1 MGRVVS
7 HAAAAHRD
15 LDRQYADALARD
27 GEVGTGHAL
36 VFLATAS
43 RTPDR

>member
-1 MGRVVS
+1 MT

-27 GEVGTGHAL
+27 GEAEIGRAL
-36 VFLATAS
+36 VIS
-43 RTPDR
+43 RNRLKDMRP